1 MYGQK
6 KGVDKMQKPPK
17 IGRPL
22 KNDTKR
28 DKRLEI
34 RLTDAEYNLIQETA
48 DALEQSRADTIVQA
62 VEQLKESL

>member
-1 MYGQK
+1 
-6 KGVDKMQKPPK
+6 MQKRPK